1 MRSVPEKMKDLRLV
15 AMSQHYPQV
24 LQEAANKNLPL
35 AQAVEWLLDVELESR
50 HQQAIRRRFHFSRLH
65 AQTGIDQFN
74 FQHHK
79 SRAHNKAKILRLL
92 ELEFIAQGANVVLV
106 GNPGTGKTF
115 LAKILGWQACQAK
128 YKVLFTTAMDMLNQ
142 LIASQAD
149 HSLARKLKFYTDPD
163 LLLCDEL
170 GYLAL
175 DQPTSNLFFQ
185 VISGRHS
192 RSRSTL
198 ITTNTPF
205 SEWGNILYNTTIATA
220 IVDRLV
226 ENSHILVLEGESL
239 RKLKKSQKAPS

>member
-1 MRSVPEKMKDLRLV
+1 
-15 AMSQHYPQV
+15 
-24 LQEAANKNLPL
+24 
-35 AQAVEWLLDVELESR
+35 
-50 HQQAIRRRFHFSRLH
+50 
-65 AQTGIDQFN
+65 
-74 FQHHK
+74 
-79 SRAHNKAKILRLL
+79 
-92 ELEFIAQGANVVLV
+92 
-106 GNPGTGKTF
+106 
-115 LAKILGWQACQAK
+115 
-128 YKVLFTTAMDMLNQ
+128 MDMLNQ

-185 VISGRHS
+185 VISGPHS

-239 RKLKKSQKAPS
+239 RKLKKSQKAYS

>member
-1 MRSVPEKMKDLRLV
+1 MTSIPDKMKELRLA

-24 LQEAANKNLPL
+24 LAETTSQNLSFPKAL
-35 AQAVEWLLDVELESR
+35 ERLLDLELESR
-50 HQQAIRRRFHFSRLH
+50 HQHAIQRRFHFSRLH
-65 AQTGIDQFN
+65 AQTSIDQFN

-79 SRAHNKAKILRLL
+79 SRTQNKTKILRLL
-92 ELEFIAQGANVVLV
+92 DLEFIAQGASIILV

-115 LAKILGWQACQAK
+115 LAKIIGWQACQAK
-128 YKVLFTTAMDMLNQ
+128 HRVLFTTAMDMLNQ

-149 HSLARKLKFYTDPD
+149 HSLARKLKFYIDPD

-170 GYLAL
+170 GFLAL
-175 DQPTSNLFFQ
+175 DQQTSNLFFQ

-198 ITTNTPF
+198 ITTNLPF
-205 SEWGNILYNTTIATA
+205 SEWGNVLYNTTIATA

-226 ENSHILVLEGESL
+226 ENAHILVLEGESL
-239 RKLKKSQKAPS
+239 RKLKKSQKASS

>member
-1 MRSVPEKMKDLRLV
+1 MRELRLT
-15 AMSQHYPQV
+15 AMSQHYAQV
-24 LQEAANKNLPL
+24 ETETTDKNLSFAKAL
-35 AQAVEWLLDVELESR
+35 EWLLDVELESR
-50 HQQAIRRRFHFSRLH
+50 HQHAIHRRFRFSRLH

-79 SRAHNKAKILRLL
+79 SRTQNKAKILRLL
-92 ELEFIAQGANVVLV
+92 DLDFIAQGASVVLV

-115 LAKILGWQACQAK
+115 LAKIIGWQACQAK
-128 YKVLFTTAMDMLNQ
+128 CRVLFTTAMDMLNQ

-175 DQPTSNLFFQ
+175 DQQTSNLFFQ

-192 RSRSTL
+192 RSHSTL
-198 ITTNTPF
+198 ITTNVPF
-205 SEWGNILYNTTIATA
+205 SEWGNVLYNTTIATA

-239 RKLKKSQKAPS
+239 RKLKKSQKSPS